1 MSRLYN
7 ILNTLVNKTKV
18 ETMNVAT
25 NVDAYRVGSVVTV
38 TFRGVQNTS
47 TTERATVG
55 TLPAGWRPSNLVL
68 CANGNGSGYA
78 DVDGVTGR
86 VQVFASTKQSIF
98 AAVTY
103 VATN

>member
-7 ILNTLVNKTKV
+7 ILNTLVNKTKI

-25 NVDAYRVGSVVTV
+25 NVEAYRVGSVVTV

-47 TTERATVG
+47 TTERTTVG
-55 TLPAGWRPSNLVL
+55 TLPAGWRPGSLMI

-78 DVDGVTGR
+78 AVDGTSGR
-86 VQVFASTKQSIF
+86 AQVFASTQQSIF